1 MGNLISINEYIEY
14 KNKIDALEQRVLELE
29 QKVFLGYENV
39 NGRLVKEPEITNFLP
54 TPIPK
59 KEKQKL

>member
-39 NGRLVKEPEITNFLP
+39 NGRLVKESENTNFLP

-59 KEKQKL
+59 KRKS

>member
-1 MGNLISINEYIEY
+1 MGNIISINEYIEY

-29 QKVFLGYENV
+29 QTVFFGYENV
-39 NGRLVKEPEITNFLP
+39 TGRLVNESENTNFLP

-59 KEKQKL
+59 KRKS

>member
-1 MGNLISINEYIEY
+1 MGNLISTNEYIEY

-39 NGRLVKEPEITNFLP
+39 NGRLVKESENTNFLP

-59 KEKQKL
+59 KRK

>member
-1 MGNLISINEYIEY
+1 MGNIISINEYIEY

-39 NGRLVKEPEITNFLP
+39 NGRLVKESENTNFLP

-59 KEKQKL
+59 KRKS

>member
-1 MGNLISINEYIEY
+1 MGNLISTNEYIEY

-39 NGRLVKEPEITNFLP
+39 NGRLVKESENTDLLP

-59 KEKQKL
+59 KRK

>member
-1 MGNLISINEYIEY
+1 MGNVISINEYIEY

-39 NGRLVKEPEITNFLP
+39 NGRLVKESENTNFLP

-59 KEKQKL
+59 KENHN